1 MALAQ
6 GQRMGG
12 KGAAGE
18 RSLLRRAGAP
28 LTLLV
33 AGGLML
39 GAMFLPVL
47 QNSDATSTG
56 YRIEREQQQLDD
68 LRAKTY
74 ALQAQIADLG
84 SESRIRQEAAR
95 LGMLPAGRAAD
106 VTVSVPAPDGVF
118 LPRSLQPTP
127 GAATA
132 VESSPV
138 NVAPAATQ
146 PADQDYPPASVP
158 SATPA
163 PAVAVPTAVPTIVP
177 PGPVPSIGPP
187 PH

>member
-6 GQRMGG
+6 RQMRSGEQ
-12 KGAAGE
+12 AAGSG
-18 RSLLRRAGAP
+18 SLLRRTTAP
-28 LTLLV
+28 LSLLV

-56 YRIEREQQQLDD
+56 YQIEREQQQLDD

-74 ALQAQIADLG
+74 ALQAQVADLG

-95 LGMLPAGRAAD
+95 LGMLPAGRALD
-106 VTVSVPAPDGVF
+106 VTVNVPAPAGVF
-118 LPRSLQPTP
+118 LPRGLQPTP
-127 GAATA
+127 GAG
-132 VESSPV
+132 VDSSPA
-138 NVAPAATQ
+138 NAAPAPTQ
-146 PADQDYPPASVP
+146 PADQAYPPADAP

-163 PAVAVPTAVPTIVP
+163 PTIAVPTAVPTIVA
-177 PGPVPSIGPP
+177 PGPIPSVGPP
-187 PH
+187 PR

>member
-6 GQRMGG
+6 GQRANGG
-12 KGAAGE
+12 NAAGG
-18 RSLLRRAGAP
+18 RSLLRRAGGP
-28 LTLLV
+28 LALLG

-56 YRIEREQQQLDD
+56 YQIEREQQQLDD

-74 ALQAQIADLG
+74 ALQAQVADLG

-95 LGMLPAGRAAD
+95 LGMVPAGRAVA
-106 VTVSVPAPDGVF
+106 VAVNVPAPSGVF
-118 LPRSLQPTP
+118 LPRGLQPTP
-127 GAATA
+127 GAAGA
-132 VESSPV
+132 VEGSPA
-138 NVAPAATQ
+138 NAAPTATQ
-146 PADQDYPPASVP
+146 PAEQSYPPASAP

-163 PAVAVPTAVPTIVP
+163 PTVLVPTAVPTIAP
-177 PGPVPSIGPP
+177 PGPIPSVGPP
-187 PH
+187 PR

>member
-1 MALAQ
+1 MVRTQRQRQ
-6 GQRMGG
+6 GGEPAVGG
-12 KGAAGE
+12 

-28 LTLLV
+28 LVLLG

-56 YRIEREQQQLDD
+56 YQIEREQQQLDD

-74 ALQAQIADLG
+74 ALQAQVAELG
-84 SESRIRQEAAR
+84 SASRIQQEAAR
-95 LGMLPAGRAAD
+95 LGMQPAGRAVD
-106 VTVSVPAPDGVF
+106 VTVKVPAPAGVS

-127 GAATA
+127 GATGGVDSAPPGA
-132 VESSPV
+132 APV
-138 NVAPAATQ
+138 ATQ
-146 PADQDYPPASVP
+146 PADQSYPPGDAP

-163 PAVAVPTAVPTIVP
+163 PTVLVPTAVPTIVP
-177 PGPVPSIGPP
+177 PGPIPSVGPP

>member
-6 GQRMGG
+6 GRRRDG
-12 KGAAGE
+12 KAAGGH
-18 RSLLRRAGAP
+18 SPLRRAGAP
-28 LTLLV
+28 LALLG

-47 QNSDATSTG
+47 QNSDATSTS
-56 YRIEREQQQLDD
+56 YQIEREQQQLDD

-95 LGMLPAGRAAD
+95 LGMVPAGRAVD
-106 VTVSVPAPDGVF
+106 VTVNVPAPAGVF
-118 LPRSLQPTP
+118 LPRGLQPTP
-127 GAATA
+127 GATSG
-132 VESSPV
+132 VEGSPA
-138 NVAPAATQ
+138 NAAPTATQ
-146 PADQDYPPASVP
+146 PADQGYPPGGVP

-163 PAVAVPTAVPTIVP
+163 PTVLVPTAVPTIAP
-177 PGPVPSIGPP
+177 PGPIPSLGPP
-187 PH
+187 PR

>member
-12 KGAAGE
+12 KDAAGG
-18 RSLLRRAGAP
+18 RSPLRRAGAP
-28 LTLLV
+28 LTLLG

-56 YRIEREQQQLDD
+56 YQIEREQQQLDD

-74 ALQAQIADLG
+74 TLQAQIADLG

-95 LGMLPAGRAAD
+95 LGMLPAGRAVD
-106 VTVSVPAPDGVF
+106 VAVTVPAPDGVL

-127 GAATA
+127 GVASA
-132 VESSPV
+132 VASSPADV
-138 NVAPAATQ
+138 VPTATQ
-146 PADQDYPPASVP
+146 PADQSYPPAVVP

-163 PAVAVPTAVPTIVP
+163 PTVVVPTAVPTIVP